1 MTGKMKKKIQ
11 YDFGNLHLIIITQV
25 DSRKFEL
32 LHVFMSDRDLA
43 LVNEIAD
50 NDNLIVGFLDGAG
63 QDTVPDDTG
72 EAEVGDIVAIE
83 EINYSGEK
91 AVEVV
96 KKGGYDRGKSVGVVE
111 AVFDDKLAVR
121 TENGL
126 IEIGR
131 PDKTVEEGYTIALTP
146 SQSFGGLIGEE
157 PVEIEP
163 KPDLEVDAINLN
175 LGSDDEDKEEE
186 TEEDG
191 VYKPENIGEVSFDD
205 VIGLQNAKDRLTEA
219 VSLPMEKP
227 GEMER
232 FDLEGRF
239 GILFYGPPGTGKT
252 MLAKAA
258 ANEWGS
264 SDSFFHIGG
273 PEVVSKYYGESE
285 RQIRN
290 VFNAGKKKADEEDEP
305 AVVFIDEIDS
315 VVPRRDRADET
326 ERRIV
331 AQFLSELDGLEDRG
345 DIVVIGATNLIEV
358 IDPAVRRPGRFDEE
372 IEFTLPDTGE
382 RREILEVHSNDM
394 PVSSSV
400 DFQDIAER
408 TRGWSG
414 ADLES
419 IVKKAGLIAVKEDR
433 PEVHHEDFVIA
444 LERFDEQREAKRQQI
459 KKVREQE

>member
-1 MTGKMKKKIQ
+1 
-11 YDFGNLHLIIITQV
+11 
-25 DSRKFEL
+25 
-32 LHVFMSDRDLA
+32 MSEEKLA

-50 NDNLIVGFLDGAG
+50 GGDLIVGYRDGSGSA
-63 QDTVPDDTG
+63 TVSDFTDN
-72 EAEVGDIVAIE
+72 AEVGDLVKVE
-83 EINYSGEK
+83 ETISSYDDDK

-96 KKGGYDRGKSVGVVE
+96 KNGGYDRGRTIGVVE
-111 AVFDDKLAVR
+111 AVFDENLAVR

-126 IEIGR
+126 IEVNR
-131 PDKTVEEGYTIALTP
+131 PDEPVKEGYTIALTH
-146 SQSFGGLIGEE
+146 SQSFSQVLGEE
-157 PVEIEP
+157 PIEIEP

-175 LGSDDEDKEEE
+175 LGSDEESPEEE
-186 TEEDG
+186 SDEG
-191 VYKPENIGEVSFDD
+191 KLYKPDTIEDVRFGD
-205 VIGLQNAKDRLTEA
+205 VIGLQEAKDRLTEA

-227 GEMER
+227 EEMER

-239 GILFYGPPGTGKT
+239 GILLYGPPGTGKT

-264 SDSFFHIGG
+264 ADSFFHIGG
-273 PEVVSKYYGESE
+273 PEIVSKYYGESE
-285 RQIRN
+285 RQIRE
-290 VFNAGKKKADEEDEP
+290 VFKAAKQKAEENEEEEDGEP

-331 AQFLSELDGLEDRG
+331 AQFLSELDGLEERG
-345 DIVVIGATNLIEV
+345 NIVVIGATNLIEV

-372 IEFTLPDTGE
+372 IEFTLPDTEE
-382 RREILEVHSNDM
+382 RKEILEVHSDDM

-419 IVKKAGLIAVKEDR
+419 IVKKAGLIAVKEER
-433 PEVHHEDFVIA
+433 PKVQHEDFVIA
-444 LERFDEQREAKRQQI
+444 VERFDEQRDAKRQQI

>member
-1 MTGKMKKKIQ
+1 
-11 YDFGNLHLIIITQV
+11 
-25 DSRKFEL
+25 
-32 LHVFMSDRDLA
+32 MSDGKLA
-43 LVNEIAD
+43 LVNEMAD
-50 NDNLIVGFLDGAG
+50 SGDLIVGYTDGSGSA
-63 QDTVPDDTG
+63 TVSNHTDD
-72 EAEVGDIVAIE
+72 AEVGDIVEVE
-83 EINYSGEK
+83 ETVLDRDK

-96 KKGGYDRGKSVGVVE
+96 KKGGYDRGRTVGVVE
-111 AVFDDKLAVR
+111 AVFDDTIAVR

-126 IEIGR
+126 IEISSPNG
-131 PDKTVEEGYTIALTP
+131 TVEEGYTIAITP
-146 SQSFGGLIGEE
+146 SQTFSQVLSEDPI
-157 PVEIEP
+157 EITP

-175 LGSDDEDKEEE
+175 LGSENEDEQKE
-186 TEEDG
+186 
-191 VYKPENIGEVSFDD
+191 PEQRSLYQRKNIEEVSFDD
-205 VIGLQNAKDRLTEA
+205 IIGLQDAKDRLTEA

-227 GEMER
+227 DKMAE

-252 MLAKAA
+252 MMAKAA

-273 PEVVSKYYGESE
+273 PEIVSKYYGESE
-285 RQIRN
+285 RQIRD
-290 VFNAGKKKADEEDEP
+290 VFEDAEQKAEEEEEP

-372 IEFTLPDTGE
+372 IEFSLPDAGE
-382 RREILEVHSNDM
+382 RRSILKVHSKNM

-408 TRGWSG
+408 ARGWSG

-419 IVKKAGLIAVKEDR
+419 IVKKAGLIAAKEDR
-433 PEVHHEDFVIA
+433 PEVHHEDFMIA
-444 LERFDEQREAKRQQI
+444 LERFDKQRQAKRQQI
-459 KKVREQE
+459 NEVRQQE

>member
-1 MTGKMKKKIQ
+1 
-11 YDFGNLHLIIITQV
+11 
-25 DSRKFEL
+25 
-32 LHVFMSDRDLA
+32 MSDRKLA

-50 NDNLIVGFLDGAG
+50 SGDLIVGYTDGSGSA
-63 QDTVPDDTG
+63 TVSNHTDD
-72 EAEVGDIVAIE
+72 AEVGDIVEVE
-83 EINYSGEK
+83 ETVLDRGK

-96 KKGGYDRGKSVGVVE
+96 KKGGYDRGRTVGVVE
-111 AVFDDKLAVR
+111 AVFDDNITVR

-126 IEIGR
+126 IEISS
-131 PDKTVEEGYTIALTP
+131 PDETIEEGYTIAITP
-146 SQSFGGLIGEE
+146 SQTFSQVLSEE
-157 PVEIEP
+157 PIEITP
-163 KPDLEVDAINLN
+163 KPNLEVDAINLN
-175 LGSDDEDKEEE
+175 LGSENEDEQEE
-186 TEEDG
+186 TEQSSL
-191 VYKPENIGEVSFDD
+191 YQPENIDEVSFDD
-205 VIGLQNAKDRLTEA
+205 VIGLQDAKDRLTEA

-227 GEMER
+227 GKMAE

-252 MLAKAA
+252 MMAKAA

-273 PEVVSKYYGESE
+273 PEIVSKYYGESE
-285 RQIRN
+285 RQIRD
-290 VFNAGKKKADEEDEP
+290 VFEAAKQKTEEEDEP
-305 AVVFIDEIDS
+305 AVVFLDEIDS

-372 IEFTLPDTGE
+372 IEFSLPDAEE
-382 RREILEVHSNDM
+382 RRSILIVHSKNM

-400 DFQDIAER
+400 DFQNIAER

-433 PEVHHEDFVIA
+433 PEVHHEDFMIA

-459 KKVREQE
+459 KEVRQQE

>member
-1 MTGKMKKKIQ
+1 
-11 YDFGNLHLIIITQV
+11 
-25 DSRKFEL
+25 
-32 LHVFMSDRDLA
+32 MSEEKLA

-50 NDNLIVGFLDGAG
+50 DGDLIVGFTDGSGSA
-63 QDTVPDDTG
+63 TVVDRTDN
-72 EAEVGDIVAIE
+72 AEVGDLVKIE
-83 EINYSGEK
+83 ETVLDNTSDEAAK
-91 AVEVV
+91 VV
-96 KKGGYDRGKSVGVVE
+96 KKGGYDRGGQIGVVE
-111 AVFDDKLAVR
+111 EVFNGKIAVR

-126 IEIGR
+126 IETDR
-131 PDKTVEEGYTIALTP
+131 PSEVIEEGYTIALTR
-146 SQSFGGLIGEE
+146 SQTFSQVLSEE
-157 PVEIEP
+157 PIEIEP
-163 KPDLEVDAINLN
+163 KPNLEVDSINLN
-175 LGSDDEDKEEE
+175 LGSDDEEEE
-186 TEEDG
+186 SEEDNG
-191 VYKPENIGEVSFDD
+191 LYRPENIDEVSFDD
-205 VIGLQNAKDRLTEA
+205 VIGLQDAKDRLTEA

-227 GEMER
+227 DEMER
-232 FDLEGRF
+232 FNLEGRF

-273 PEVVSKYYGESE
+273 PEIVSKYYGESE
-285 RQIRN
+285 RQIRDI
-290 VFNAGKKKADEEDEP
+290 FEAAKQKAEDEDEP
-305 AVVFIDEIDS
+305 AVVFVDEIDS

-345 DIVVIGATNLIEV
+345 DIIVIGATNLIEV

-372 IEFTLPDTGE
+372 IEFTLPDTEE
-382 RREILEVHSNDM
+382 RKDILEVHSRSM

-400 DFQDIAER
+400 DFYDIAER
-408 TRGWSG
+408 THGWSG

-433 PEVHHEDFVIA
+433 QQVHHEDFAIA

>member
-1 MTGKMKKKIQ
+1 
-11 YDFGNLHLIIITQV
+11 
-25 DSRKFEL
+25 
-32 LHVFMSDRDLA
+32 MSEEKLA
-43 LVNEIAD
+43 FVNEIAD
-50 NDNLIVGFLDGAG
+50 NDDLIVGFRDGSGSA
-63 QDTVPDDTG
+63 TVSDSTDD
-72 EAEVGDIVAIE
+72 AEVGDIVKVE
-83 EINYSGEK
+83 ERVVDDDR

-96 KKGGYDRGKSVGVVE
+96 KKGGYDRGRTVGVVE
-111 AVFDDKLAVR
+111 GAFEEKIAVR

-126 IEIGR
+126 IEVGR
-131 PDKTVEEGYTIALTP
+131 PEEIIKEGYTIALTP
-146 SQSFGGLIGEE
+146 SQSFSEILGEE
-157 PVEIEP
+157 PIEIEP
-163 KPDLEVDAINLN
+163 KPDLEVDAINLD
-175 LGSDDEDKEEE
+175 LGSDDEDEAGENEEE
-186 TEEDG
+186 L
-191 VYKPENIGEVSFDD
+191 YKPENIEEVSFDD
-205 VIGLQNAKDRLTEA
+205 VIGLQDAKDRLTEA
-219 VSLPMEKP
+219 VNLPMEKP
-227 GEMER
+227 EKMED

-264 SDSFFHIGG
+264 ADSFFHIGG
-273 PEVVSKYYGESE
+273 PEIVSKYYGESE
-285 RQIRN
+285 RQIRD
-290 VFNAGKKKADEEDEP
+290 VFAAAKKKAEEDREKEEDEP

-331 AQFLSELDGLEDRG
+331 AQLLSELDGLEDRG

-372 IEFTLPDTGE
+372 IEFTLPDTEE
-382 RREILEVHSNDM
+382 RREILEVHSSDM
-394 PVSSSV
+394 PVYPSV

-433 PEVHHEDFVIA
+433 PEVHHEDFIIA
-444 LERFDEQREAKRQQI
+444 LERFDEQRDAKRQQI

>member
-1 MTGKMKKKIQ
+1 
-11 YDFGNLHLIIITQV
+11 
-25 DSRKFEL
+25 
-32 LHVFMSDRDLA
+32 LA

-50 NDNLIVGFLDGAG
+50 NGDLIVGFTDGSG
-63 QDTVPDDTG
+63 SGTVADHTND
-72 EAEVGDIVAIE
+72 AEVSDIVEVE
-83 EINYSGEK
+83 ETVIGSNNDK
-91 AVEVV
+91 AVKVV
-96 KKGGYDRGKSVGVVE
+96 KKGGYDRGRRVGVVE
-111 AVFDDKLAVR
+111 AVFEEKIVAR

-126 IEIGR
+126 IEIDR
-131 PDKTVEEGYTIALTP
+131 PNGTIEVGYTIALTR
-146 SQSFGGLIGEE
+146 SQTFSQVLGEE

-163 KPDLEVDAINLN
+163 KPDLEVDSINLN
-175 LGSDDEDKEEE
+175 VGSDEDEEE
-186 TEEDG
+186 ENEEDDKL
-191 VYKPENIGEVSFDD
+191 YRPENIEEVTVDD
-205 VIGLQNAKDRLTEA
+205 VIGLQDAKDRLTEA

-227 GEMER
+227 DEMEE
-232 FDLEGRF
+232 FNLEGRF

-273 PEVVSKYYGESE
+273 PEIVSKYYGESE
-285 RQIRN
+285 RQIRDI
-290 VFNAGKKKADEEDEP
+290 FEAAKQKADEEDEP

-315 VVPRRDRADET
+315 VVPRRDRADDT

-331 AQFLSELDGLEDRG
+331 AQLLSELDGLEDRG
-345 DIVVIGATNLIEV
+345 DIIVIGATNLIEV

-372 IEFTLPDTGE
+372 IEFTLPDTEE
-382 RREILEVHSNDM
+382 RRDILEVHSNDM

-400 DFQDIAER
+400 DFYDIAER

-433 PEVHHEDFVIA
+433 PKVHHEDFVIA

-459 KKVREQE
+459 KEVRQQE

>member
-1 MTGKMKKKIQ
+1 
-11 YDFGNLHLIIITQV
+11 
-25 DSRKFEL
+25 
-32 LHVFMSDRDLA
+32 MSEEKLA
-43 LVNEIAD
+43 FVNEIAD
-50 NDNLIVGFLDGAG
+50 NDDLIVGLRDRSGPA
-63 QDTVPDDTG
+63 TVSDSTDD
-72 EAEVGDIVAIE
+72 AEVGDIVKVE
-83 EINYSGEK
+83 ERVVDDDR

-96 KKGGYDRGKSVGVVE
+96 KKGGYDRGRTVGVVE
-111 AVFDDKLAVR
+111 GAFEEKIAVR

-126 IEIGR
+126 IEVGR
-131 PDKTVEEGYTIALTP
+131 PEEIIKEGYTIALTP
-146 SQSFGGLIGEE
+146 SQSFSEILGEE
-157 PVEIEP
+157 PIEIEP
-163 KPDLEVDAINLN
+163 KPDLEVDAINLD
-175 LGSDDEDKEEE
+175 LGSDDEDEAGENEEE
-186 TEEDG
+186 L
-191 VYKPENIGEVSFDD
+191 YKPENIEEVSFDD
-205 VIGLQNAKDRLTEA
+205 VIGLQDAKDRLTEA
-219 VSLPMEKP
+219 VNLPMEKP
-227 GEMER
+227 EKMED

-264 SDSFFHIGG
+264 ADSFFHIGG
-273 PEVVSKYYGESE
+273 PEIVSKYYGESE
-285 RQIRN
+285 RQIRD
-290 VFNAGKKKADEEDEP
+290 VFAAAKKKAEEDREKEEDEP

-331 AQFLSELDGLEDRG
+331 AQLLSELDGLEDRG

-372 IEFTLPDTGE
+372 IEFTLPDTEE
-382 RREILEVHSNDM
+382 RREILEVHSSDM

-433 PEVHHEDFVIA
+433 PEVHHEDFIIA
-444 LERFDEQREAKRQQI
+444 LERFDEQRDAKRQQI

>member
-1 MTGKMKKKIQ
+1 
-11 YDFGNLHLIIITQV
+11 
-25 DSRKFEL
+25 
-32 LHVFMSDRDLA
+32 MSEEKLA

-50 NDNLIVGFLDGAG
+50 DGSLIVGYRDGSGSA
-63 QDTVPDDTG
+63 TVSDLTDD
-72 EAEVGDIVAIE
+72 AEVGDLVKVE
-83 EINYSGEK
+83 ETISSYDDDE

-96 KKGGYDRGKSVGVVE
+96 KKGGYDRGRTIGVVE
-111 AVFDDKLAVR
+111 SVFDEKIAVR

-126 IEIGR
+126 IEINR
-131 PDKTVEEGYTIALTP
+131 PDETIEEGYTVALTH
-146 SQSFGGLIGEE
+146 SQTFSQVMGEE
-157 PVEIEP
+157 PIEIEP

-175 LGSDDEDKEEE
+175 MGSDEKSPEEESDED
-186 TEEDG
+186 G
-191 VYKPENIGEVSFDD
+191 LYKPDTIDNVEFDD
-205 VIGLQNAKDRLTEA
+205 VIGLQEAKDRLTEA
-219 VSLPMEKP
+219 VTLPMERP
-227 GEMER
+227 DEMEE

-264 SDSFFHIGG
+264 ADSFFHIGG
-273 PEVVSKYYGESE
+273 PEIVSKYYGESE
-285 RQIRN
+285 RQIRE
-290 VFNAGKKKADEEDEP
+290 VFNAAKKKAEENEEEKEGEP

-331 AQFLSELDGLEDRG
+331 AQLLSELDGLEDRG
-345 DIVVIGATNLIEV
+345 NIIVIGATNLIEV

-372 IEFTLPDTGE
+372 IEFTLPDKEE
-382 RREILEVHSNDM
+382 RKEILEVHSDDM

-400 DFQDIAER
+400 DYQDVAER

-419 IVKKAGLIAVKEDR
+419 IVKKAGLIAVKEKR
-433 PEVHHEDFVIA
+433 PKVEHEDFVIA

>member
-1 MTGKMKKKIQ
+1 
-11 YDFGNLHLIIITQV
+11 
-25 DSRKFEL
+25 
-32 LHVFMSDRDLA
+32 MSDGKLA

-50 NDNLIVGFLDGAG
+50 SDDLIVGYIDGSGSA
-63 QDTVPDDTG
+63 TVSNHTDD
-72 EAEVGDIVAIE
+72 AEVGDIVKVE
-83 EINYSGEK
+83 ETISSRDNDR

-96 KKGGYDRGKSVGVVE
+96 KKGGYDRGRTIGVVE
-111 AVFDDKLAVR
+111 AVFDENIAVR

-126 IEIGR
+126 VEINH
-131 PDKTVEEGYTIALTP
+131 PNETIEEGYTIAITP
-146 SQSFGGLIGEE
+146 SQTFSQVLSGDPI
-157 PVEIEP
+157 EITP
-163 KPDLEVDAINLN
+163 KPDLEVDKINLN
-175 LGSDDEDKEEE
+175 LGSENEDDQEE
-186 TEEDG
+186 TEQRSL
-191 VYKPENIGEVSFDD
+191 YQPENIEEVSFGD
-205 VIGLQNAKDRLTEA
+205 VIGLQDAKDRLTEA

-227 GEMER
+227 DKMAE

-252 MLAKAA
+252 MMAKAA

-273 PEVVSKYYGESE
+273 PEIVSKYYGESE
-285 RQIRN
+285 RQIRD
-290 VFNAGKKKADEEDEP
+290 VFEAAKKKAEEEDEP
-305 AVVFIDEIDS
+305 AVVFVDEIDS

-345 DIVVIGATNLIEV
+345 DIVVIGATNLIEI

-372 IEFTLPDTGE
+372 IEFSLPDAGE
-382 RREILEVHSNDM
+382 RRDILKVHSQNM
-394 PVSSSV
+394 PVSPSV
-400 DFQDIAER
+400 EFQDIAKR

-433 PEVHHEDFVIA
+433 PEVHHEDFMIA

-459 KKVREQE
+459 KEVRQQE

>member
-1 MTGKMKKKIQ
+1 MPEEK
-11 YDFGNLHLIIITQV
+11 
-25 DSRKFEL
+25 
-32 LHVFMSDRDLA
+32 LA

-50 NDNLIVGFLDGAG
+50 NGDLIVGYIHGSGSA
-63 QDTVPDDTG
+63 TVSDFTDD
-72 EAEVGDIVAIE
+72 AEVGDIVKVE
-83 EINYSGEK
+83 ETISSYDDNK
-91 AVEVV
+91 AVDVV
-96 KKGGYDRGKSVGVVE
+96 KKGGYDRGRTIGVVE
-111 AVFDDKLAVR
+111 GVFDDKLAVR

-126 IEIGR
+126 IEVDR
-131 PDKTVEEGYTIALTP
+131 PAETIEEGYTIAITP
-146 SQSFGGLIGEE
+146 SQTFSQVLDEE
-157 PVEIEP
+157 PVEIAP

-175 LGSDDEDKEEE
+175 LGSDDEDEEE
-186 TEEDG
+186 SEEDG
-191 VYKPENIGEVSFDD
+191 LYQPENVGEVSFDD
-205 VIGLQNAKDRLTEA
+205 VIGLQDAKDRLTEA

-264 SDSFFHIGG
+264 ADSFFHIGG
-273 PEVVSKYYGESE
+273 PEIVSKYYGESE

-290 VFNAGKKKADEEDEP
+290 VFNAAKRKADEEDEP

-382 RREILEVHSNDM
+382 RREILKVHSNAM
-394 PVSSSV
+394 PVSSFV

-433 PEVHHEDFVIA
+433 SEVHHEDFVIA
-444 LERFDEQREAKRQQI
+444 LERFDEQREAKHQQI

>member
-1 MTGKMKKKIQ
+1 
-11 YDFGNLHLIIITQV
+11 
-25 DSRKFEL
+25 
-32 LHVFMSDRDLA
+32 MSDDKLA

-50 NDNLIVGFLDGAG
+50 DGDLIVGYRDGSGSA
-63 QDTVPDDTG
+63 TVSDCTDN
-72 EAEVGDIVAIE
+72 AEVGDLVKVEETISSYDDDKAI
-83 EINYSGEK
+83 
-91 AVEVV
+91 EVV
-96 KKGGYDRGKSVGVVE
+96 KKRGYDRGRTIGVVE
-111 AVFDDKLAVR
+111 SVFDENLAVK

-126 IEIGR
+126 IEINR
-131 PDKTVEEGYTIALTP
+131 PDEPVEEGYTIALTH
-146 SQSFGGLIGEE
+146 SQSFSKVLDEDPI
-157 PVEIEP
+157 EIEP

-175 LGSDDEDKEEE
+175 LGS
-186 TEEDG
+186 EEDISEG
-191 VYKPENIGEVSFDD
+191 ENGEDGLYKPETIENVDFDD
-205 VIGLQNAKDRLTEA
+205 VIGLREAKDRLTEA
-219 VSLPMEKP
+219 VTLPMEKP
-227 GEMER
+227 DKMEK

-273 PEVVSKYYGESE
+273 PEIVSKYYGESE
-285 RQIRN
+285 RQIRR
-290 VFNAGKKKADEEDEP
+290 VFEAAKEKAEENEEEEDGEP

-315 VVPRRDRADET
+315 VIPRRDRADET

-345 DIVVIGATNLIEV
+345 NIVVIGATNLIEV

-372 IEFTLPDTGE
+372 IEFSLPDTDA
-382 RREILEVHSNDM
+382 RRKILEVHSDDM

-400 DFQDIAER
+400 EFQDIAER

-419 IVKKAGLIAVKEDR
+419 IVKKAGLIAVKEDKS
-433 PEVHHEDFVIA
+433 EVGHEDFVIA
-444 LERFDEQREAKRQQI
+444 VERFDEQREAKHQQI
-459 KKVREQE
+459 KKVKEER

>member
-1 MTGKMKKKIQ
+1 
-11 YDFGNLHLIIITQV
+11 
-25 DSRKFEL
+25 
-32 LHVFMSDRDLA
+32 MSEEKLA

-50 NDNLIVGFLDGAG
+50 DGSLIVGYRDGSGSA
-63 QDTVPDDTG
+63 TVSDLTDD
-72 EAEVGDIVAIE
+72 AEVGDLVKIE
-83 EINYSGEK
+83 ETISSYQDDKIE
-91 AVEVV
+91 EVV
-96 KKGGYDRGKSVGVVE
+96 KKRGYDRGRTIGVVE
-111 AVFDDKLAVR
+111 SVFDENLAVR

-126 IEIGR
+126 IEINR
-131 PDKTVEEGYTIALTP
+131 PDEPVEEGYTIALTH
-146 SQSFGGLIGEE
+146 SQSFSQILGEDPIEIGA
-157 PVEIEP
+157 
-163 KPDLEVDAINLN
+163 KPDLEIDAINLN
-175 LGSDDEDKEEE
+175 IGSDEESPEEESDED
-186 TEEDG
+186 G
-191 VYKPENIGEVSFDD
+191 IYKPDTIDNVEFDD
-205 VIGLQNAKDRLTEA
+205 VIGLQEAKDRLTEA

-227 GEMER
+227 DEMER

-264 SDSFFHIGG
+264 ADSFFHIGG
-273 PEVVSKYYGESE
+273 PEIVSKYYGESE
-285 RQIRN
+285 RQIRE
-290 VFNAGKKKADEEDEP
+290 VFNAAKKKGEKNEEEKKGEP

-331 AQFLSELDGLEDRG
+331 AQLLSELDGLEDRG
-345 DIVVIGATNLIEV
+345 NIIVIGATNLIEV

-372 IEFTLPDTGE
+372 IEFTLPEKEE
-382 RREILEVHSNDM
+382 RREILEVHSDDM

-400 DFQDIAER
+400 SFQDIAER

-419 IVKKAGLIAVKEDR
+419 IVKKAGLIAVKEER
-433 PEVHHEDFVIA
+433 PKVEHEDFVIA
-444 LERFDEQREAKRQQI
+444 LERFDEQREAKHKQI

>member
-1 MTGKMKKKIQ
+1 
-11 YDFGNLHLIIITQV
+11 
-25 DSRKFEL
+25 
-32 LHVFMSDRDLA
+32 MSEEKLA

-50 NDNLIVGFLDGAG
+50 NGDLIVGFRDGSGSA
-63 QDTVPDDTG
+63 TVSNHTDD
-72 EAEVGDIVAIE
+72 AEVGDIVEVE
-83 EINYSGEK
+83 ETVLDSSDDK
-91 AVEVV
+91 AVKVV
-96 KKGGYDRGKSVGVVE
+96 KKGGYDRGRSVGVVE
-111 AVFDDKLAVR
+111 GVFDEEIAVR

-131 PDKTVEEGYTIALTP
+131 PDETVEEGYTIALTH
-146 SQSFGGLIGEE
+146 SQTFSRVLGEK
-157 PVEIEP
+157 PLEIEP

-175 LGSDDEDKEEE
+175 LGSGDGDEEE
-186 TEEDG
+186 ESETGEG
-191 VYKPENIGEVSFDD
+191 LYQPENIDDVSFND
-205 VIGLQNAKDRLTEA
+205 VIGLQDAKDRLTEA

-227 GEMER
+227 DEMEK
-232 FDLEGRF
+232 FGLEGRF

-264 SDSFFHIGG
+264 ADSFFHIGG
-273 PEVVSKYYGESE
+273 PEIVSKYYGESE
-285 RQIRN
+285 RQIRK
-290 VFNAGKKKADEEDEP
+290 VFEAAKQKAEENEEEDGKEKEP

-331 AQFLSELDGLEDRG
+331 AQFLSELDGLENRG
-345 DIVVIGATNLIEV
+345 NIVVIGATNLIEV

-372 IEFTLPDTGE
+372 IEFTLPDADE
-382 RREILEVHSNDM
+382 RRDILKVHSNDM
-394 PVSSSV
+394 PLSSSV
-400 DFQDIAER
+400 DFHDIAKR

>member
-1 MTGKMKKKIQ
+1 
-11 YDFGNLHLIIITQV
+11 
-25 DSRKFEL
+25 
-32 LHVFMSDRDLA
+32 MSDGRLA
-43 LVNEIAD
+43 LVNEMAD
-50 NDNLIVGFLDGAG
+50 NGNLIVGYIDGSGSA
-63 QDTVPDDTG
+63 TVSNYTDG
-72 EAEVGDIVAIE
+72 AEVGDIVKVEETISRSDDDKAI
-83 EINYSGEK
+83 
-91 AVEVV
+91 EVV
-96 KKGGYDRGKSVGVVE
+96 KKGGYDRGRTIGVVE
-111 AVFDDKLAVR
+111 AILDENIAVR

-126 IEIGR
+126 AEINR
-131 PDKTVEEGYTIALTP
+131 PDETIEKGYTIAITP
-146 SQSFGGLIGEE
+146 SQTFSQILSEDPI
-157 PVEIEP
+157 EITP

-175 LGSDDEDKEEE
+175 LGSDSENEKEQPEE
-186 TEEDG
+186 KSL
-191 VYKPENIGEVSFDD
+191 YQPESIERVSFDD
-205 VIGLQNAKDRLTEA
+205 VIGLQDAKDRLTEA
-219 VSLPMEKP
+219 VTLPMEKP
-227 GEMER
+227 DKMAE

-252 MLAKAA
+252 MMAKAA

-273 PEVVSKYYGESE
+273 PEIVSKYYGESE
-285 RQIRN
+285 RQIRD
-290 VFNAGKKKADEEDEP
+290 VFAAAKQKSEEEDEP

-372 IEFTLPDTGE
+372 IEFSLPDAGE
-382 RREILEVHSNDM
+382 RRRILKVHSQNM
-394 PVSSSV
+394 PVSSTV

-419 IVKKAGLIAVKEDR
+419 IVKKSGLIAVKEDR
-433 PEVHHEDFVIA
+433 PEVHHEDFMIA
-444 LERFDEQREAKRQQI
+444 LERFDEQREAKRKQI
-459 KKVREQE
+459 KEVRHQE

>member
-1 MTGKMKKKIQ
+1 
-11 YDFGNLHLIIITQV
+11 
-25 DSRKFEL
+25 
-32 LHVFMSDRDLA
+32 MSDGKLA
-43 LVNEIAD
+43 LVNEMAD
-50 NDNLIVGFLDGAG
+50 SGDLIVGYTDGSGSA
-63 QDTVPDDTG
+63 TVSNHTDD
-72 EAEVGDIVAIE
+72 AEVGDIVEVE
-83 EINYSGEK
+83 ETVLDKDK

-96 KKGGYDRGKSVGVVE
+96 KKGGYDRGRTVGVVE
-111 AVFDDKLAVR
+111 AVFDDTIAVR

-126 IEIGR
+126 IEITS
-131 PDKTVEEGYTIALTP
+131 PDGTVEKGYTIAITP
-146 SQSFGGLIGEE
+146 SQTFSQVLSENPI
-157 PVEIEP
+157 EITP

-175 LGSDDEDKEEE
+175 LGSENEDEQKEP
-186 TEEDG
+186 DQRSL
-191 VYKPENIGEVSFDD
+191 YQPKNIEEVSFDD
-205 VIGLQNAKDRLTEA
+205 IIGLQDAKDRLTEA

-227 GEMER
+227 GKMTE

-252 MLAKAA
+252 MMAKAA

-273 PEVVSKYYGESE
+273 PEIVSKYYGESE
-285 RQIRN
+285 RQIRD
-290 VFNAGKKKADEEDEP
+290 VFEAAEQKAEEEEEP

-372 IEFTLPDTGE
+372 IEFSLPDAGE
-382 RREILEVHSNDM
+382 RRSILKVHSKNM
-394 PVSSSV
+394 PVSSSI
-400 DFQDIAER
+400 DFQDIAEQA
-408 TRGWSG
+408 RGWSG

-419 IVKKAGLIAVKEDR
+419 IVKKAGLIAAKEDR
-433 PEVHHEDFVIA
+433 PEVHHEDFMIA

-459 KKVREQE
+459 KEVRQQE

>member
-1 MTGKMKKKIQ
+1 
-11 YDFGNLHLIIITQV
+11 
-25 DSRKFEL
+25 
-32 LHVFMSDRDLA
+32 MSEEKLA
-43 LVNEIAD
+43 LVNEVAD
-50 NDNLIVGFLDGAG
+50 NGDLIVGFTDNSGSA
-63 QDTVPDDTG
+63 TVSDFTDD
-72 EAEVGDIVAIE
+72 AEVSDIVKVE
-83 EINYSGEK
+83 ETISSYEDDK
-91 AVEVV
+91 AVKVV
-96 KKGGYDRGKSVGVVE
+96 KKGGYDRGRTVGVIE
-111 AVFDDKLAVR
+111 SVFDEKMAVR

-126 IEIGR
+126 IEVGR
-131 PDKTVEEGYTIALTP
+131 PDETIEEGYTIALTH
-146 SQSFGGLIGEE
+146 SQSFSQILGEDE
-157 PVEIEP
+157 IEIEP

-175 LGSDDEDKEEE
+175 LGSEDEDEEE
-186 TEEDG
+186 ENEEG
-191 VYKPENIGEVSFDD
+191 EGLYKPENIGDVSFDD
-205 VIGLQNAKDRLTEA
+205 VIGLQEAKDRLTEA

-227 GEMER
+227 GEMDR

-273 PEVVSKYYGESE
+273 PEIVSKYYGESE
-285 RQIRN
+285 RQIRK
-290 VFNAGKKKADEEDEP
+290 VFEAAKKKAEEEDEP

-345 DIVVIGATNLIEV
+345 DIIVIGATNLIEV

-372 IEFTLPDTGE
+372 IEFTLPDTEE
-382 RREILEVHSNDM
+382 RRDILKVHSNNM

-400 DFQDIAER
+400 DFEDIAER

-433 PEVHHEDFVIA
+433 QEVHHEDFVIA

-459 KKVREQE
+459 KQVRQQE

>member
-1 MTGKMKKKIQ
+1 
-11 YDFGNLHLIIITQV
+11 
-25 DSRKFEL
+25 
-32 LHVFMSDRDLA
+32 MSDRDLA

-50 NDNLIVGFLDGAG
+50 NGNLILGFLDGG
-63 QDTVPDDTG
+63 GKDTLPDDTG
-72 EAEVGDIVAIE
+72 EAEVGDIVAVE
-83 EINYSGEK
+83 EISYREEK
-91 AVEVV
+91 VVEVV
-96 KKGGYDRGKSVGVVE
+96 KKGGYDRGKSVAVVE

-126 IEIGR
+126 IEIER
-131 PDKTVEEGYTIALTP
+131 PEETVEEGYTIALTP
-146 SQSFGGLIGEE
+146 SQSFGGVMGEE
-157 PVEIEP
+157 PIEIEL
-163 KPDLEVDAINLN
+163 KPDLEVDSINLN
-175 LGSDDEDKEEE
+175 LGSDDDEEE
-186 TEEDG
+186 ESEEDNG
-191 VYKPENIGEVSFDD
+191 LYRPENIDEVSFDD
-205 VIGLQNAKDRLTEA
+205 VIGLQDAKDRLIEA

-227 GEMER
+227 DEMER
-232 FDLEGRF
+232 FNLEGRF

-264 SDSFFHIGG
+264 SDSFFHIRG
-273 PEVVSKYYGESE
+273 PEIVSKYYGESE
-285 RQIRN
+285 RQIRDI
-290 VFNAGKKKADEEDEP
+290 FAAAKQKAEDEDEP
-305 AVVFIDEIDS
+305 AVVFVDEIDS

-345 DIVVIGATNLIEV
+345 DIIVIGATNLIEV

-372 IEFTLPDTGE
+372 IEFTLPGTEE
-382 RREILEVHSNDM
+382 RKDILEVHSRSM

-400 DFQDIAER
+400 DFYDIAER

-419 IVKKAGLIAVKEDR
+419 MVKKAGLIAVKEDR
-433 PEVHHEDFVIA
+433 QQVHHEDFVIA

>member
-1 MTGKMKKKIQ
+1 
-11 YDFGNLHLIIITQV
+11 
-25 DSRKFEL
+25 
-32 LHVFMSDRDLA
+32 MSDRDLA

-50 NDNLIVGFLDGAG
+50 NGNLILGFLDGG
-63 QDTVPDDTG
+63 GKDTLPDDTG
-72 EAEVGDIVAIE
+72 EAEVGDIVAVE
-83 EINYSGEK
+83 EISYREEK
-91 AVEVV
+91 VVEVV
-96 KKGGYDRGKSVGVVE
+96 KKGGYDRGKSVAVVE

-126 IEIGR
+126 IEIER
-131 PDKTVEEGYTIALTP
+131 PEETVEEGYTIALTP
-146 SQSFGGLIGEE
+146 SQSFGGVMGEE
-157 PVEIEP
+157 PIEIEL
-163 KPDLEVDAINLN
+163 KPDLEVDSINLN
-175 LGSDDEDKEEE
+175 LGSDDDEEE
-186 TEEDG
+186 ESEEDNG
-191 VYKPENIGEVSFDD
+191 LYRPENIDEVSFDD
-205 VIGLQNAKDRLTEA
+205 VIGLQDAKDRLIEA

-227 GEMER
+227 DEMER
-232 FDLEGRF
+232 FNLEGRF

-273 PEVVSKYYGESE
+273 PEIVSKYYGECE
-285 RQIRN
+285 RQIRDI
-290 VFNAGKKKADEEDEP
+290 FAAAKQKAEDEDEP
-305 AVVFIDEIDS
+305 AVVFVDEIDS

-345 DIVVIGATNLIEV
+345 DIIVIGATNLIEV

-372 IEFTLPDTGE
+372 IEFTLPGTEE
-382 RREILEVHSNDM
+382 RKDILEVHSRSM

-400 DFQDIAER
+400 DFYDIAER

-419 IVKKAGLIAVKEDR
+419 MVKKAGLIAVKEDR
-433 PEVHHEDFVIA
+433 QQVHHEDFVIA

>member
-1 MTGKMKKKIQ
+1 
-11 YDFGNLHLIIITQV
+11 
-25 DSRKFEL
+25 
-32 LHVFMSDRDLA
+32 MSEEKLA
-43 LVNEIAD
+43 FVNEIAD
-50 NDNLIVGFLDGAG
+50 NDDLIVGLRDRSGPA
-63 QDTVPDDTG
+63 TVSDSTDD
-72 EAEVGDIVAIE
+72 AEVGDIVKVE
-83 EINYSGEK
+83 ERVVDDDR

-96 KKGGYDRGKSVGVVE
+96 KKGGYDRGRTVGVVE
-111 AVFDDKLAVR
+111 GAFEEKIAVR

-126 IEIGR
+126 IEVGR
-131 PDKTVEEGYTIALTP
+131 PEEIIKEGYTIALTP
-146 SQSFGGLIGEE
+146 SQSFSEILGEE
-157 PVEIEP
+157 PIEIEP
-163 KPDLEVDAINLN
+163 KPDLEVDAINLD
-175 LGSDDEDKEEE
+175 LGSDDEDEAGENEEE
-186 TEEDG
+186 L
-191 VYKPENIGEVSFDD
+191 YKPENIEEVSFDD
-205 VIGLQNAKDRLTEA
+205 VIGLQDAKDRLTEA
-219 VSLPMEKP
+219 VNLPMEKP
-227 GEMER
+227 EKMED

-264 SDSFFHIGG
+264 ADSFFHIGG
-273 PEVVSKYYGESE
+273 PEIVSKYYGESE
-285 RQIRN
+285 RQIRD
-290 VFNAGKKKADEEDEP
+290 VFAAAKKKAEENREEEEDEP

-331 AQFLSELDGLEDRG
+331 AQLLSELDGLEDRG

-372 IEFTLPDTGE
+372 IEFTLPDTEE
-382 RREILEVHSNDM
+382 RREILEVHSSDM

-433 PEVHHEDFVIA
+433 PEVHHEDFIIA
-444 LERFDEQREAKRQQI
+444 LERFDEQRDAKRQQI

>member
-1 MTGKMKKKIQ
+1 MSISQ
-11 YDFGNLHLIIITQV
+11 L
-25 DSRKFEL
+25 DSRKWRPPFI
-32 LHVFMSDRDLA
+32 FMSEEKLA
-43 LVNEIAD
+43 FVNEIAD
-50 NDNLIVGFLDGAG
+50 DGDLIVGFRDGSGSA
-63 QDTVPDDTG
+63 TVSDFTDN
-72 EAEVGDIVAIE
+72 AEVGDIVKVE
-83 EINYSGEK
+83 ETISGYDDDK

-96 KKGGYDRGKSVGVVE
+96 KKGGYDRGRTVGVVE
-111 AVFDDKLAVR
+111 AVFDGNLAVR

-126 IEIGR
+126 IETSR
-131 PDKTVEEGYTIALTP
+131 PDEPVEEGYTIALTH
-146 SQSFGGLIGEE
+146 SQSFSQVLGEE

-175 LGSDDEDKEEE
+175 MGSDDKNDEEE
-186 TEEDG
+186 SDDDG
-191 VYKPENIGEVSFDD
+191 LYQPENIGGVSFDD
-205 VIGLQNAKDRLTEA
+205 VIGLQDAKDRLTEA

-227 GEMER
+227 DEMER

-264 SDSFFHIGG
+264 ADSFFHIGG
-273 PEVVSKYYGESE
+273 PEIVSKYYGESE
-285 RQIRN
+285 RQIRE
-290 VFNAGKKKADEEDEP
+290 VFKAAKQKAESNEEGEDGEP

-315 VVPRRDRADET
+315 VIPRRDRADET

-345 DIVVIGATNLIEV
+345 NIVVIGATNLIEV

-372 IEFTLPDTGE
+372 IEFTLPDTEE
-382 RREILEVHSNDM
+382 RREILEIHSENM

-400 DFQDIAER
+400 NFQDIAER

-419 IVKKAGLIAVKEDR
+419 IVKKAGLIAVKEER
-433 PEVHHEDFVIA
+433 PEVEQEDFVIA
-444 LERFDEQREAKRQQI
+444 LERFDEQREAKHQQI

>member
-1 MTGKMKKKIQ
+1 
-11 YDFGNLHLIIITQV
+11 
-25 DSRKFEL
+25 
-32 LHVFMSDRDLA
+32 MSEEKLA
-43 LVNEIAD
+43 FVNEIAD
-50 NDNLIVGFLDGAG
+50 NDDLIVGFRDGSGSA
-63 QDTVPDDTG
+63 TVSDSTDD
-72 EAEVGDIVAIE
+72 AEVGDIVKVE
-83 EINYSGEK
+83 ERVVDDDR

-96 KKGGYDRGKSVGVVE
+96 KKGGYDRGGTVGVVE
-111 AVFDDKLAVR
+111 GAFEEKIAVR

-126 IEIGR
+126 IEVGR
-131 PDKTVEEGYTIALTP
+131 PEETIEEGYTIALTP
-146 SQSFGGLIGEE
+146 SQSFSEILSEE
-157 PVEIEP
+157 PIEIEP
-163 KPDLEVDAINLN
+163 KPDLEVDAINLD
-175 LGSDDEDKEEE
+175 LGSDDEDEAGENEEE
-186 TEEDG
+186 L
-191 VYKPENIGEVSFDD
+191 YKPEDIEEVSFDD
-205 VIGLQNAKDRLTEA
+205 VIGLQDAKDRLTEA
-219 VSLPMEKP
+219 VNLPMEKP
-227 GEMER
+227 EKMED

-264 SDSFFHIGG
+264 ADSFFHIGG
-273 PEVVSKYYGESE
+273 PEIVSKYYGESE
-285 RQIRN
+285 RQIRD
-290 VFNAGKKKADEEDEP
+290 VFAAAKKKAEENREEEEDEP

-331 AQFLSELDGLEDRG
+331 AQLLSELDGLEDRG

-382 RREILEVHSNDM
+382 RREILEVHSSDM

-400 DFQDIAER
+400 DFKDIAER

-433 PEVHHEDFVIA
+433 PEVHHEDFIIA
-444 LERFDEQREAKRQQI
+444 LERFDEQRDAKRQQI

>member
-1 MTGKMKKKIQ
+1 
-11 YDFGNLHLIIITQV
+11 
-25 DSRKFEL
+25 
-32 LHVFMSDRDLA
+32 MSDGKLA

-50 NDNLIVGFLDGAG
+50 GGDLIVGYIDGSG
-63 QDTVPDDTG
+63 STTVSNHTDD
-72 EAEVGDIVAIE
+72 AEVSDIVKVE
-83 EINYSGEK
+83 ETISSRDNDR

-96 KKGGYDRGKSVGVVE
+96 KKGGYDRGRTVGVVE
-111 AVFDDKLAVR
+111 AVFDETIAIR

-126 IEIGR
+126 VETNR
-131 PDKTVEEGYTIALTP
+131 PDETIEEGYTISITP
-146 SQSFGGLIGEE
+146 SQTFSQVLSERSID
-157 PVEIEP
+157 ITP

-175 LGSDDEDKEEE
+175 LGSDNEDDQEE
-186 TEEDG
+186 TEQRNL
-191 VYKPENIGEVSFDD
+191 YQPENIEEVSFND
-205 VIGLQNAKDRLTEA
+205 VIGLQDAKDRLTEA
-219 VSLPMEKP
+219 VSLPIEKP
-227 GEMER
+227 DKMAE

-252 MLAKAA
+252 MMAKAA

-273 PEVVSKYYGESE
+273 PEIVSKYYGESE
-285 RQIRN
+285 RQIRYI
-290 VFNAGKKKADEEDEP
+290 FEAAKKKTEEKDEP
-305 AVVFIDEIDS
+305 VVVFIDEIDS

-372 IEFTLPDTGE
+372 IEFSLPDAGE
-382 RREILEVHSNDM
+382 RRDILKVHSKNM
-394 PVSSSV
+394 PVSCSV
-400 DFQDIAER
+400 DFKNIAEQ

-419 IVKKAGLIAVKEDR
+419 IVKKAGLIAVKENR

-459 KKVREQE
+459 KEVRQQE

>member
-1 MTGKMKKKIQ
+1 
-11 YDFGNLHLIIITQV
+11 
-25 DSRKFEL
+25 
-32 LHVFMSDRDLA
+32 MSDGKLA
-43 LVNEIAD
+43 LVNEMAD
-50 NDNLIVGFLDGAG
+50 SGDLIVGYTDGSGSA
-63 QDTVPDDTG
+63 TVSDHTDD
-72 EAEVGDIVAIE
+72 AEVGDIVEVE
-83 EINYSGEK
+83 ETVLDRDK

-96 KKGGYDRGKSVGVVE
+96 KKGGYDRGRTVGVVE
-111 AVFDDKLAVR
+111 DVFDDTIAVR

-126 IEIGR
+126 IEISC
-131 PDKTVEEGYTIALTP
+131 PDGTVEEGYTIAITP
-146 SQSFGGLIGEE
+146 SQTFSEVLSEDPI
-157 PVEIEP
+157 EITP
-163 KPDLEVDAINLN
+163 KPKLEVDAINLN
-175 LGSDDEDKEEE
+175 LGSENEDEQEE
-186 TEEDG
+186 TEQRIL
-191 VYKPENIGEVSFDD
+191 YQPENIEEVSFDD
-205 VIGLQNAKDRLTEA
+205 IIGLQDAKDRLTEA

-227 GEMER
+227 GKMAE

-252 MLAKAA
+252 MMAKAA

-273 PEVVSKYYGESE
+273 PEIVSKYYGESE
-285 RQIRN
+285 RQIRD
-290 VFNAGKKKADEEDEP
+290 VFEAAEQKAEEEEEP

-372 IEFTLPDTGE
+372 IEFSLPDAGE
-382 RREILEVHSNDM
+382 RRSILKVHSKDM

-419 IVKKAGLIAVKEDR
+419 IVKKAGLIAAKEDR
-433 PEVHHEDFVIA
+433 PEVHHEDFMIA

-459 KKVREQE
+459 KEVRQQE

>member
-1 MTGKMKKKIQ
+1 
-11 YDFGNLHLIIITQV
+11 
-25 DSRKFEL
+25 
-32 LHVFMSDRDLA
+32 MSDRDLA

-50 NDNLIVGFLDGAG
+50 NGDLILGFLDGAG
-63 QDTVPDDTG
+63 KDTLPDNTG
-72 EAEVGDIVAIE
+72 DAEVGDIVAVE
-83 EINYSGEK
+83 EVNYRGEEV
-91 AVEVV
+91 VEVV
-96 KKGGYDRGKSVGVVE
+96 KKGGYDRGKSVAVVE

-126 IEIGR
+126 IEIER
-131 PDKTVEEGYTIALTP
+131 PEETVEEGYTIAVTP
-146 SQSFGGLIGEE
+146 SQSFGGVMGEE
-157 PVEIEP
+157 PIEIES

-175 LGSDDEDKEEE
+175 LGSDEDEEE
-186 TEEDG
+186 ENEEAEG
-191 VYKPENIGEVSFDD
+191 LYQPENIGEVSFDD
-205 VIGLQNAKDRLTEA
+205 VIGLQDAKDRLIEA
-219 VSLPMEKP
+219 VSLPIEKPDEMEK
-227 GEMER
+227 

-273 PEVVSKYYGESE
+273 PEIVSKYYGESE

-290 VFNAGKKKADEEDEP
+290 IFEAAKKKAEEEDEP

-345 DIVVIGATNLIEV
+345 DIIVIGATNLIEV

-372 IEFTLPDTGE
+372 IEFTLPDTIE
-382 RREILEVHSNDM
+382 RRKILEVHSDDM
-394 PVSSSV
+394 PASSSV

-419 IVKKAGLIAVKEDR
+419 IVKKAGLIAVKDDR
-433 PEVHHEDFVIA
+433 PQVHHEDFLIA

-459 KKVREQE
+459 KEVREQE

>member
-1 MTGKMKKKIQ
+1 MSVGK
-11 YDFGNLHLIIITQV
+11 
-25 DSRKFEL
+25 
-32 LHVFMSDRDLA
+32 LA
-43 LVNEIAD
+43 LVNELAD
-50 NDNLIVGFLDGAG
+50 SGDLIVGYTDGSGSA
-63 QDTVPDDTG
+63 TVSNHTDD
-72 EAEVGDIVAIE
+72 AEVGDIVEVEETGLDRDKAI
-83 EINYSGEK
+83 
-91 AVEVV
+91 EVV
-96 KKGGYDRGKSVGVVE
+96 KKGGYGRGRTVGVVE
-111 AVFDDKLAVR
+111 AVFDDNIAVR

-126 IEIGR
+126 TEITS
-131 PDKTVEEGYTIALTP
+131 PDETIEEGYTIAITL
-146 SQSFGGLIGEE
+146 SQTFSEVLSEE
-157 PVEIEP
+157 PIEITP

-175 LGSDDEDKEEE
+175 LGSKSEDEQEE
-186 TEEDG
+186 TDQRSL
-191 VYKPENIGEVSFDD
+191 YQPENIEEVSFDD
-205 VIGLQNAKDRLTEA
+205 IIGLQDAKDRLTEG

-227 GEMER
+227 DKMAE

-252 MLAKAA
+252 MMAKAA

-273 PEVVSKYYGESE
+273 PEIVSKYYGESE
-285 RQIRN
+285 RQIRD
-290 VFNAGKKKADEEDEP
+290 VFEAAKQKAEEEDEP

-315 VVPRRDRADET
+315 VVPHRNRADET

-372 IEFTLPDTGE
+372 IEFSLPDGGE
-382 RREILEVHSNDM
+382 RESILKVHSKNM
-394 PVSSSV
+394 PVSSYV

-433 PEVHHEDFVIA
+433 PEVHHEDFMIA

-459 KKVREQE
+459 KEVRQQE

>member
-1 MTGKMKKKIQ
+1 MSV
-11 YDFGNLHLIIITQV
+11 HQV
-25 DSRKFEL
+25 DLRKYESSGYN
-32 LHVFMSDRDLA
+32 MNDEKLA

-50 NDNLIVGFLDGAG
+50 SGDLIVGYIDGSGSA
-63 QDTVPDDTG
+63 TVSNHTG
-72 EAEVGDIVAIE
+72 NGEVGDIVKVE
-83 EINYSGEK
+83 ETISSYDDDR
-91 AVEVV
+91 AVDVV
-96 KKGGYDRGKSVGVVE
+96 KKGGYDQGRTVGVVE
-111 AVFDDKLAVR
+111 VVFDDNIAVR

-126 IEIGR
+126 IEISR
-131 PDKTVEEGYTIALTP
+131 PNETIEEGYTIALTH
-146 SQSFGGLIGEE
+146 SQTFSQVLGKESI
-157 PVEIEP
+157 EITP
-163 KPDLEVDAINLN
+163 KPDLQVDSINLN
-175 LGSDDEDKEEE
+175 LGSDSEGEEEE
-186 TEEDG
+186 TERQRS
-191 VYKPENIGEVSFDD
+191 YKPESIDEVSFDD
-205 VIGLQNAKDRLTEA
+205 VIGLQDAKDRLTEA

-227 GEMER
+227 GKMDD

-273 PEVVSKYYGESE
+273 PEIVSKYYGESE
-285 RQIRN
+285 RQIRD
-290 VFNAGKKKADEEDEP
+290 VFEAAKKKAEEEDEP

-372 IEFTLPDTGE
+372 IEFSLPDTGE
-382 RREILEVHSNDM
+382 RRDILGVHSKSM

-400 DFQDIAER
+400 DFHDIAEQ

-444 LERFDEQREAKRQQI
+444 LERFGEQREAKRQQI
-459 KKVREQE
+459 KEVRQQE

>member
-1 MTGKMKKKIQ
+1 
-11 YDFGNLHLIIITQV
+11 
-25 DSRKFEL
+25 
-32 LHVFMSDRDLA
+32 MSEEKLA

-50 NDNLIVGFLDGAG
+50 DGSLIVGYRDGSGSA
-63 QDTVPDDTG
+63 TVSDLTDD
-72 EAEVGDIVAIE
+72 AEVGDLVKVE
-83 EINYSGEK
+83 ETISSYDDDE

-96 KKGGYDRGKSVGVVE
+96 KKGGYDRGRTIGVVE
-111 AVFDDKLAVR
+111 SVFDEKIAVR

-126 IEIGR
+126 IEINR
-131 PDKTVEEGYTIALTP
+131 PDETIEEGYTVALTH
-146 SQSFGGLIGEE
+146 SQTFSQVMGEE
-157 PVEIEP
+157 PIEIEP

-175 LGSDDEDKEEE
+175 MGSDEKSPEEESDED
-186 TEEDG
+186 G
-191 VYKPENIGEVSFDD
+191 LYKPDTIDNVEFDD
-205 VIGLQNAKDRLTEA
+205 VIGLQEAKDRLTEA
-219 VSLPMEKP
+219 VTLPMERP
-227 GEMER
+227 DEMEE

-264 SDSFFHIGG
+264 ADSFFHIGG
-273 PEVVSKYYGESE
+273 PEIVSKYYGESE
-285 RQIRN
+285 RQIRE
-290 VFNAGKKKADEEDEP
+290 VFNAAKKKAEENEEEKEGEP

-331 AQFLSELDGLEDRG
+331 AQLLSELDGLEDRG
-345 DIVVIGATNLIEV
+345 NIIVIGATNLIEV

-372 IEFTLPDTGE
+372 IEFTLPDKEE
-382 RREILEVHSNDM
+382 RREILEVHSDDM

-400 DFQDIAER
+400 DYQDVAER

-419 IVKKAGLIAVKEDR
+419 IVKKAGLIAVKEKR
-433 PEVHHEDFVIA
+433 PKVEHEDFVIA

>member
-1 MTGKMKKKIQ
+1 
-11 YDFGNLHLIIITQV
+11 
-25 DSRKFEL
+25 
-32 LHVFMSDRDLA
+32 MSDRKLA

-50 NDNLIVGFLDGAG
+50 SGDLIVGYTDGSGSA
-63 QDTVPDDTG
+63 TVSNHTDD
-72 EAEVGDIVAIE
+72 AEVGDIVEVE
-83 EINYSGEK
+83 ETVLDRGK

-96 KKGGYDRGKSVGVVE
+96 KKGGYDRGRTVGVVE
-111 AVFDDKLAVR
+111 AVFDDNITVR

-126 IEIGR
+126 IEISS
-131 PDKTVEEGYTIALTP
+131 PDETIEEGYTIAITP
-146 SQSFGGLIGEE
+146 SQTFSQVLSEE
-157 PVEIEP
+157 PIEITP
-163 KPDLEVDAINLN
+163 KPNLEVDAINLN
-175 LGSDDEDKEEE
+175 LGSDNEDEQEE
-186 TEEDG
+186 TEQSSL
-191 VYKPENIGEVSFDD
+191 YQPENIDEVSFDD
-205 VIGLQNAKDRLTEA
+205 VIGLQDAKDRLTEA

-227 GEMER
+227 GKMAE

-252 MLAKAA
+252 MMAKAA

-273 PEVVSKYYGESE
+273 PEIVSKYYGESE
-285 RQIRN
+285 RQIRD
-290 VFNAGKKKADEEDEP
+290 VFEAAKQKTEEEDEP
-305 AVVFIDEIDS
+305 AVVFLDEIDS

-372 IEFTLPDTGE
+372 IEFSLPDAEE
-382 RREILEVHSNDM
+382 RRSILIVHSKNM

-400 DFQDIAER
+400 DFQNIAER

-433 PEVHHEDFVIA
+433 PEVHHEDFMIA

-459 KKVREQE
+459 KEVRQQE